1 MHACQV
7 KILVEVL
14 CRMRAWADEVPSQK
28 QLLHCGDTVIRSA
41 QCFVP
46 LSARGDRLIT
56 CRVCTSHF
64 QYQITVLEFIAGK
77 QRC

>member
-7 KILVEVL
+7 SILVEVL
-14 CRMRAWADEVPSQK
+14 CKLRAWADEIPSQK
-28 QLLHCGDTVIRSA
+28 QLLHCADTAIRSA

-56 CRVCTSHF
+56 CRVSTSHV
-64 QYQITVLEFIAGK
+64 QYQSTVLEFIAGK
-77 QRC
+77 QCC